1 MKKQIFL
8 TVFVFALIIS
18 LSLSGYAEK
27 TTLRVMW
34 WGSQTRHERTQQ
46 VIKLFEE
53 KYPDIDVKPEFTS
66 WSGYWDKIDV
76 QIAGGNMADIVQHVR
91 KYVTEYVNNDVLLD
105 LTPYVESGELNAKD
119 IPKTVIEAERIK
131 GVLAGISL
139 GVNAAGFMY
148 DPELLA
154 KAGIKEIDP
163 NWTWEDYFKIG
174 KTIKEKLGIF
184 ASDTLAAMETAVG
197 FMVFLRQHGLELY
210 NEDGTGLGYDDDN
223 LYVEFV
229 GMDMKGIEDG
239 LFLPPSIRQEVTKKV
254 ESSGICTQKAALNSN
269 HWSNQLAALSNSAGK
284 QLAITTYPKGKD
296 QVQGGLYINPSMSWA
311 VNKKTDKVDAV
322 LKFLNFWFNDI
333 EAAKILG
340 TERGIPVSTAVKEAL
355 KPTLSGNDK
364 VVFEYLDLATEHSS
378 PLGPAE
384 PAAHKEIVA
393 LFEEV
398 LYKAL
403 FKVETLEEAAAE
415 FRAKATELLEN
426 Q

>member
-1 MKKQIFL
+1 MKKSIF
-8 TVFVFALIIS
+8 VVMFVFALVIS

-27 TTLRVMW
+27 TSLRVMW

-91 KYVTEYVNNDVLLD
+91 KYVTEYVKNDVLLD
-105 LTPYVESGELNAKD
+105 LSPYVESGELNVKD
-119 IPKTVIEAERIK
+119 VPRILLETERIK
-131 GVLAGISL
+131 GVLSGIPL
-139 GVNAAGFMY
+139 GVNAPGFIY

-154 KAGIKEIDP
+154 RAGIGEMDP
-163 NWTWEDYFKIG
+163 NWTWEDYLRISKL
-174 KTIKEKLGIF
+174 IKEKLGIF
-184 ASDTLAAMETAVG
+184 ASDTLGAMETGVG
-197 FMVFLRQHGLELY
+197 FMIFLRQHGLELY
-210 NEDGTGLGYDDDN
+210 NEDGTGLGYDNDN

-239 LFLPPSIRQEVTKKV
+239 LFLPPSIRQEIAGKV
-254 ESSGICTQKAALNSN
+254 EASGICTQKAAFNSN

-284 QLAITTYPKGKD
+284 QLQITTYPKGKD
-296 QVQGGLYINPSMSWA
+296 QVQDGLYIKPSQMFA

-322 LKFLNFWFNDI
+322 LKFLNFWFNDV

-355 KPTLSGNDK
+355 KPILSGNDK
-364 VVFEYLDLATEHSS
+364 IVFEYLDLVAEHSS
-378 PLGPAE
+378 PLGPAQ
-384 PAAHKEIVA
+384 PAPHKEIVA
-393 LFEEV
+393 LCEEV

-415 FRAKATELLEN
+415 FRARATKLLES